1 MEVSIN
7 SISPNENQL
16 LRNLVQALQ
25 EKIEIQ
31 NKIIEKQNIHYNVL
45 CKYIEG
51 LVKEIDDWRK
61 KGWHPASDLGKVIPL
76 YKGKGKDQRPYFTYW
91 AEIELPKED

>member
-7 SISPNENQL
+7 STSPNENQL
-16 LRNLVQALQ
+16 LRNLVQALK

-31 NKIIEKQNIHYNVL
+31 NKIIENQNIHYNVL
-45 CKYIEG
+45 CKYTEG

-61 KGWHPASDLGKVIPL
+61 KAGVPLLSEELNEAREKTASAIIKKLNP
-76 YKGKGKDQRPYFTYW
+76 
-91 AEIELPKED
+91 